1 MKIGELTLSKKIIFF
16 SPILLNTFF
25 LIYLAIKIGTGFLLI
40 HDSPLFVTSIDA
52 FKTFGYFWLD
62 NNFGSINFLSFS
74 LSFFPQ
80 AISYALF
87 TIGLPIQLIQIIF
100 YFFILNGIFYT
111 SFISFY
117 KSLELIRMRSEPS
130 FFIPS
135 LIGAFFYT
143 YNLYM
148 IASWHGGT
156 VDGLFLL
163 YMSAP
168 LVMYLFLQILI
179 KEFTLFH
186 TLLLALCIA
195 LCINTFPFA
204 LALYLILFTILLLV
218 KKQFFLIK
226 NIRLL
231 ILLVIVSIGMSF
243 FFLVPIFLTFLIG
256 DPFPLLDGGQA
267 YVFSNYGLQGM
278 FRFYFDWT
286 INQNWGGRYFHSYF
300 PYYNN
305 ILIALSAFLLWF
317 MIFKTYW
324 NKFNSRAKEASTFLI
339 SGVVLSL
346 FFAKGI
352 QAPFGEINLFFYRYV
367 PLFNIFRTPDTKFGL
382 PVAPLKINI

>member
-1 MKIGELTLSKKIIFF
+1 
-16 SPILLNTFF
+16 
-25 LIYLAIKIGTGFLLI
+25 LAIKIGTGFLLI

-267 YVFSNYGLQGM
+267 YVFSNYGLQGL
-278 FRFYFDWT
+278 FGEGDIF
-286 INQNWGGRYFHSYF
+286 
-300 PYYNN
+300 
-305 ILIALSAFLLWF
+305 ILIFL
-317 MIFKTYW
+317 T
-324 NKFNSRAKEASTFLI
+324 TTI
-339 SGVVLSL
+339 S
-346 FFAKGI
+346 
-352 QAPFGEINLFFYRYV
+352 
-367 PLFNIFRTPDTKFGL
+367 
-382 PVAPLKINI
+382 